1 MSALCPH
8 RREGPRRSVPPPPH
22 SSLQPH
28 RTAEWNGVAGA
39 PGAVPPLPGAAGPA
53 EGARA
58 VLTHGP
64 PRCRRGRS
72 PRAGALRA
80 GGALPS
86 GGTGRCGEGHRVR
99 RLCRSPSALS
109 APRHS
114 ASRLRVGA
122 LDVGVGGGASPGA
135 PRSPFGAVRPIGAA
149 RCRRPPPRAGP
160 FVVRPRIMN
169 GRAERREGA
178 RGAEG
183 AWPNAAWAEESG
195 RPRPHLATWGTG
207 SCLLLAQT
215 RGCRRAARARIGRE
229 GRRRRSE

>member
-1 MSALCPH
+1 MEGLGGGGGGGPVSGDSRGGSRCSPAPGRGAVVSALPSS
-8 RREGPRRSVPPPPH
+8 PRGAAPLRPPPH

-122 LDVGVGGGASPGA
+122 LDVGVGGGKASPGA

-149 RCRRPPPRAGP
+149 RCRPPPP
-160 FVVRPRIMN
+160 
-169 GRAERREGA
+169 A
-178 RGAEG
+178 RG
-183 AWPNAAWAEESG
+183 PLLCG
-195 RPRPHLATWGTG
+195 RGL
-207 SCLLLAQT
+207 
-215 RGCRRAARARIGRE
+215 
-229 GRRRRSE
+229 

>member
-1 MSALCPH
+1 MSGGSRGGSRCSPAPGRGAVVSALPSS
-8 RREGPRRSVPPPPH
+8 PRGAAPLRPPPPRILP
-22 SSLQPH
+22 SSPIEP
-28 RTAEWNGVAGA
+28 RSGTALRGLRALC
-39 PGAVPPLPGAAGPA
+39 PPLPGAAGPA

-149 RCRRPPPRAGP
+149 RCRRPPP
-160 FVVRPRIMN
+160 
-169 GRAERREGA
+169 A
-178 RGAEG
+178 RG
-183 AWPNAAWAEESG
+183 PLLCG
-195 RPRPHLATWGTG
+195 RGL
-207 SCLLLAQT
+207 
-215 RGCRRAARARIGRE
+215 
-229 GRRRRSE
+229 